1 MAHRICVVVI
11 ALGAAAIMSAA
22 PTAAQRSG
30 QDTLRRPTP
39 EEYQAMRRQW
49 LAARRAGM
57 AVPPPIA
64 YGSAVVGARS
74 PGDASGVVLP
84 GGMGVPG
91 MAPQVVAGG
100 RVELL
105 CEGWI
110 EPLGP
115 GPGLTRRPSAHERE
129 PVGSGS
135 GIADAVRSTDPR
147 GRSAAFDG
155 TCTPYGYPSYG
166 PGLPGGY
173 GYGPAGY
180 GPGGPGY
187 GPGGPGYGPGGPGY
201 GPGGPGYGPG
211 GYGPGGPGYGYGPG
225 VTGYGSGV
233 PGGYGPGGYD
243 PLNPA
248 VPGWSGWTGVTE
260 YMWGPWGP
268 VPLYPYGW
276 QSTPGSGYGF
286 SWPGTGAGECA
297 LVTITTAGGVV
308 QSIAVGVQP
317 LGLGDLADLD
327 LALDLRLSQGQAVT
341 LLGIDGR
348 VLRLT
353 PGPGIEDIRVTPCAG
368 R

>member
-11 ALGAAAIMSAA
+11 ALAAAAIMSAA
-22 PTAAQRSG
+22 PAAAQRSG

-39 EEYQAMRRQW
+39 AEYQAMRRQW

-57 AVPPPIA
+57 LVPPPIA

-74 PGDASGVVLP
+74 PGDASGVVSGVMRP
-84 GGMGVPG
+84 GRMGVPG
-91 MAPQVVAGG
+91 MAPPVVAGG

-147 GRSAAFDG
+147 GRGAAFDG

-173 GYGPAGY
+173 GYGPGGY

-187 GPGGPGYGPGGPGY
+187 GSG
-201 GPGGPGYGPG
+201 G

-225 VTGYGSGV
+225 V
-233 PGGYGPGGYD
+233 PGGYTPGGYD
-243 PLNPA
+243 PLNPV

-297 LVTITTAGGVV
+297 LVTITAAGGVV

-327 LALDLRLSQGQAVT
+327 LELDLRLSQGQAVT